1 MLRYTIYDTPIM
13 RTLAYLIGIAWLKAF
28 GWHVAGAPPHLKKY
42 VLLAVPH
49 TSNWDLLFTLAISFA
64 TQNKVY
70 WLGKKEIF
78 LPGLGLFFRWL
89 GGIPVDRARAHKI
102 ATQTIRTLREED
114 AFVIAIPPE
123 GTRKAVTE
131 WKRGFYLIAR
141 GAKVPIVLGYLDYA
155 RKCGGYG
162 PVIELSG
169 DVDADIER
177 IKEFYADKEA
187 RHQADATTAETTA
200 DG

>member
-13 RTLAYLIGIAWLKAF
+13 RTFAYVVGITWLKVF
-28 GWHVAGAPPHLKKY
+28 GWRVADPPPDRKKY

-49 TSNWDLLFTLAISFA
+49 TSNWDLVFTLAISFA
-64 TQNKVY
+64 TQNKVH
-70 WLGKKEIF
+70 WLGKKEMF
-78 LPGLGLFFRWL
+78 LPGLSLFYRWL

-102 ATQTIRTLREED
+102 ATQTIRTMREED
-114 AFVIAIPPE
+114 TFVIAIPPE
-123 GTRKAVTE
+123 GTRKEVTE

-162 PVIELSG
+162 PAIEPSG
-169 DVDADIER
+169 DVDADMER
-177 IKEFYADKEA
+177 IKAFYADKGGRYRA
-187 RHQADATTAETTA
+187 NPDTAETA
-200 DG
+200 SD